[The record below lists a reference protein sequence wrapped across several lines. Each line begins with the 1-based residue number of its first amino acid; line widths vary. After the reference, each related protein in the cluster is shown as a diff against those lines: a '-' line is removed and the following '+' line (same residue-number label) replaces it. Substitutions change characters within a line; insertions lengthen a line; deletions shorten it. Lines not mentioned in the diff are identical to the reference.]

1 MIPVQALAQ
10 PITQLIQAVGTGVLG
25 GGSAAS
31 LLQAGS
37 LGLGAAVELGE
48 VAVVEL
54 AQSWQ
59 GQAADAAQTH
69 ATQGHRSGREL
80 ADRGESLAQIV
91 GEASASVNR
100 GTVELEGILQSF
112 MTIAVA
118 TAPMIMTPP
127 GQAVLMAAAVEH
139 IEQALAVVARVR
151 GELAVH
157 AAKLP
162 AVADQ
167 VQLPPMPD
175 VGSLASSLMGA
186 LPTSPAS
193 LGPGSGGFQTFDG
206 AASTSP
212 ASLSGAGYGGGQ
224 GGPLPGASGLFS
236 GIGSMGGAGSS
247 GGPTTA
253 DPVPGLGA
261 LPGGSSSGVGSST
274 GSAGGVRITLPDGST
289 AVAPN
294 EKAADAVRSA
304 LSQRGVPYQ
313 WGGTDPGKGLDCSGL
328 TKYAYGQA
336 GVDLPRL
343 AQDQTV
349 GEQVSQSQI
358 EPGDLAVWDGHVAM
372 VIGNGEMVE
381 AGDPVQ
387 VSRVRTDNIGM
398 AFKGFYRPTS

>member
-10 PITQLIQAVGTGVLG
+10 PIMQLIQAVGTGVLG

-48 VAVVEL
+48 FAVVEL

-69 ATQGHRSGREL
+69 ATQAHSSGRDL
-80 ADRGESLAQIV
+80 ADRGESLAQII

-112 MTIAVA
+112 LSVAVA

-186 LPTSPAS
+186 LPTSPPS
-193 LGPGSGGFQTFDG
+193 LGTGPGGYQVFDG
-206 AASTSP
+206 AATSP
-212 ASLSGAGYGGGQ
+212 ASVSPAGFVGGQ
-224 GGPLPGASGLFS
+224 GSPIPGLSGLFPGS
-236 GIGSMGGAGSS
+236 GSAGGGGPS
-247 GGPTTA
+247 GGPATA
-253 DPVPGLGA
+253 GAVPGLGA
-261 LPGGSSSGVGSST
+261 VPGGSSSGIGSST
-274 GSAGGVRITLPDGST
+274 GSVGGGVRITLPDGST

-313 WGGTDPGKGLDCSGL
+313 WGGNEPGKGLDCSGL
-328 TKYAYGQA
+328 TKWAYGQA

-349 GEQVSQSQI
+349 GEQVPQSQI

-381 AGDPVQ
+381 AGDPVE

-398 AFKGFYRPTS
+398 AFKGFYRPTC